1 MFRISQLLKSFYN
14 DQVPPTPQ
22 EMARKMPGPVVIWN
36 LIRRCNLQCKHC
48 YSTSLDI
55 DFKDELTTQQIKATI
70 DDLNVAHVPVIIL
83 SGGEPLL
90 RPDIFEITAYAKA
103 KGFYVALSTNGTLIN
118 EDNIEQIK
126 AADYQY
132 VGISID
138 GLEAFHDEFRRQKGS
153 FKTSM
158 HAIKLCK
165 AAGIKVGMRLCLT
178 RDNFKDLPAMLDLM
192 EEYHV
197 DKFYLSHL
205 NYSGRGKRSA
215 ETDAMFQMTKDA
227 MELLYERAYSH
238 ISQGI
243 DTDFVTGNN
252 DADGPFLLQWIEKK
266 FGKQYPQRIKNL
278 QQRLIKWGGNASGV
292 NVANIDNTGTIHPDT
307 YWWNHPIG
315 NVKDELFSDV
325 WKNTQDEL
333 MLGFRQSPRPV
344 KGRCKQCKHLA
355 ICGGNTRTRAFAQ
368 TGDAWAEDPG
378 CYLNDD
384 EIGYIPEIN
393 TKAQGMSEPKFTTS
407 PEQKIQFIEV

>member
-1 MFRISQLLKSFYN
+1 MQDDSPVLK
-14 DQVPPTPQ
+14 
-22 EMARKMPGPVVIWN
+22 ARKMPGPVVIWN
-36 LIRRCNLQCKHC
+36 LIRRCNLQCRHC

-55 DFKDELTTQQIKATI
+55 DFKDELSTEQIKATI
-70 DDLNVAHVPVIIL
+70 DDLKVAHVPVIIL

-103 KGFYVALSTNGTLIN
+103 KGFYVALSTNGTLID
-118 EDNIEQIK
+118 ESNIEQIK
-126 AADYQY
+126 AAQYQY

-138 GLEAFHDEFRRQKGS
+138 GLEEFHDDFRRQKGS

-165 AAGIKVGMRLCLT
+165 EAGIKVGMRLCLT
-178 RDNFKDLPAMLDLM
+178 KDNFKDLPAMLDLM
-192 EEYHV
+192 EEYQV

-215 ETDAMFQMTKDA
+215 ENDAMFKMTKDA
-227 MELLYERAYSH
+227 MELLYERAWSH
-238 ISQGI
+238 ISQGV

-252 DADGPFLLQWIEKK
+252 DADGPFLLQWAIKK
-266 FGKQYPQRIKNL
+266 FGGQHPQRVKNL
-278 QQRLIKWGGNASGV
+278 EQRLINWGGNASGV
-292 NVANIDNTGTIHPDT
+292 NVANIDNTGTIHPDS

-315 NVKDELFSDV
+315 NVKTEKFSDV
-325 WKNTQDEL
+325 WQNTQDEL

-344 KGRCKQCKHLA
+344 KGRCKACQYLN

-368 TGDAWAEDPG
+368 TGDAWSEDPG
-378 CYLNDD
+378 CYLDDD
-384 EIGYIPEIN
+384 EIGLAVNSDANREIPVL
-393 TKAQGMSEPKFTTS
+393 QL
-407 PEQKIQFIEV
+407 

>member
-1 MFRISQLLKSFYN
+1 MFRISQLLKTLH
-14 DQVPPTPQ
+14 DD
-22 EMARKMPGPVVIWN
+22 MANFQPVKPSRKMPGPVVIWN
-36 LIRRCNLQCKHC
+36 LIRRCNLRCKHC

-55 DFKDELTTQQIKATI
+55 DFKDELTTEQIKATI
-70 DDLNVAHVPVIIL
+70 DDLKVAQVPVLIL

-90 RPDIFEITAYAKA
+90 RPDIYEITAYAKE
-103 KGFYVALSTNGTLIN
+103 KGFYVALSTNGTLID
-118 EDNIEQIK
+118 ESNIEQIK

-138 GLEAFHDEFRRQKGS
+138 GLEEFHDEFRRQKGS

-165 AAGIKVGMRLCLT
+165 EAGIKIGMRLCLT
-178 RDNFKDLPAMLDLM
+178 RENFADLPAMLDLM
-192 EEYHV
+192 EENSV

-205 NYSGRGKRSA
+205 NYSGRGKRNA
-215 ETDAMFQMTKDA
+215 ENDAMFKMTKDA
-227 MELLYERAYSH
+227 MEMLYERAWSH

-243 DTDFVTGNN
+243 ETDFVTGNN
-252 DADGPFLLQWIEKK
+252 DADGPFLLQWAIKK
-266 FGKQYPQRIKNL
+266 FGKDYPQCIENL
-278 QQRLIKWGGNASGV
+278 EQRLISWGGNASGV

-315 NVKDELFSDV
+315 NVKTEKFSDV
-325 WKNTQDEL
+325 WRNTQDPL
-333 MLGFRQSPRPV
+333 MLGFRESPRPV
-344 KGRCKQCKHLA
+344 KGRCAECKHLA

-368 TGDAWAEDPG
+368 SGDAWAEDPG

-384 EIGYIPEIN
+384 EIGILTHGEKIASSNQEIPMVQI
-393 TKAQGMSEPKFTTS
+393 
-407 PEQKIQFIEV
+407 

>member
-1 MFRISQLLKSFYN
+1 MFRISQLLKTLH
-14 DQVPPTPQ
+14 DDLLELKPVK
-22 EMARKMPGPVVIWN
+22 AGRKMPGPVVIWN
-36 LIRRCNLQCKHC
+36 LIRRCNLRCKHC

-55 DFKDELTTQQIKATI
+55 DFKDELTTEQIKATI
-70 DDLNVAHVPVIIL
+70 DDLKVAQVPVLIL

-90 RPDIFEITAYAKA
+90 RPDIYEITAYAKA
-103 KGFYVALSTNGTLIN
+103 KGFYVALSTNGTLID
-118 EDNIEQIK
+118 ESNIEQIK

-132 VGISID
+132 VGISVD
-138 GLEAFHDEFRRQKGS
+138 GLEEFHDEFRRQKGS

-165 AAGIKVGMRLCLT
+165 EAGIKIGMRLCLT
-178 RDNFKDLPAMLDLM
+178 KENFNDIPAMLDLM
-192 EEYHV
+192 EEYKV

-215 ETDAMFQMTKDA
+215 ENDAMFKMTKDV
-227 MELLYERAYSH
+227 MELLYERAWSH

-243 DTDFVTGNN
+243 ETDFVTGNN
-252 DADGPFLLQWIEKK
+252 DADGPFLLHWASKK
-266 FGKQYPQRIKNL
+266 FGDTHPEAIANL
-278 QQRLIKWGGNASGV
+278 KQRLINWGGNASGV

-315 NVKDELFSDV
+315 NVTKEKFSDV
-325 WKNTQDEL
+325 WKNTQDPL

-344 KGRCKQCKHLA
+344 TGRCAKCEYLN

-368 TGDAWAEDPG
+368 SGDAWAEDPG
-378 CYLNDD
+378 CYLDD
-384 EIGYIPEIN
+384 NEIGLTQTTNNINNSEIN
-393 TKAQGMSEPKFTTS
+393 IPVV
-407 PEQKIQFIEV
+407 EV

>member
-1 MFRISQLLKSFYN
+1 MFRISQLLKTLH
-14 DQVPPTPQ
+14 DDLPAPKPVKA
-22 EMARKMPGPVVIWN
+22 ARKMPGPVVIWN
-36 LIRRCNLQCKHC
+36 LIRRCNLRCKHC

-55 DFKDELTTQQIKATI
+55 DFKDELTTEQIKATI
-70 DDLNVAHVPVIIL
+70 DDLKVAQVPVLIL

-90 RPDIFEITAYAKA
+90 RPDIYEITAYAKA
-103 KGFYVALSTNGTLIN
+103 KGFYVALSTNGTLID
-118 EDNIEQIK
+118 ESNIEQIK

-132 VGISID
+132 VGISVD
-138 GLEAFHDEFRRQKGS
+138 GLEEFHDEFRRQKGS

-165 AAGIKVGMRLCLT
+165 EAGIKIGMRLCLT
-178 RDNFKDLPAMLDLM
+178 KENFNDIPAMLNLM
-192 EEYHV
+192 EEYKV

-215 ETDAMFQMTKDA
+215 ENDAMFKMTKDT
-227 MELLYERAYSH
+227 MELLYERAWSH

-243 DTDFVTGNN
+243 ETDFVTGNN
-252 DADGPFLLQWIEKK
+252 DADGPFLLHWATKK
-266 FGKQYPQRIKNL
+266 FGETHPEAIANL
-278 QQRLIKWGGNASGV
+278 KQRLINWGGNASGV

-315 NVKDELFSDV
+315 NVKKEKFSDV
-325 WKNTQDEL
+325 WKNTQDPL

-344 KGRCKQCKHLA
+344 TGRCAQCEHLS

-368 TGDAWAEDPG
+368 SGDAWAEDPG
-378 CYLNDD
+378 CYLDD
-384 EIGYIPEIN
+384 NEIGLSQAANNIHTSEIN
-393 TKAQGMSEPKFTTS
+393 IPVV
-407 PEQKIQFIEV
+407 EV

>member
-1 MFRISQLLKSFYN
+1 MFRISQLLKTLH
-14 DQVPPTPQ
+14 DDLPVGK
-22 EMARKMPGPVVIWN
+22 AVKMPGPVVIWN

-55 DFKDELTTQQIKATI
+55 EFKDELSTEQIKATI
-70 DDLNVAHVPVIIL
+70 DDLKVAQVPVLIL

-90 RPDIFEITAYAKA
+90 RPDIYEITAYAKA

-118 EDNIEQIK
+118 EENIEKIK

-138 GLEAFHDEFRRQKGS
+138 GLEEFHDEFRRQKGS

-158 HAIKLCK
+158 HALKLCK
-165 AAGIKVGMRLCLT
+165 EAGIKVGMRLCLT
-178 RDNFKDLPAMLDLM
+178 RENYDDLPAILDLM
-192 EEYHV
+192 ELHKI

-215 ETDAMFQMTKDA
+215 ENDAMFAMTKGA
-227 MELLYERAYSH
+227 MEQLFERAWSH
-238 ISQGI
+238 LEQGI
-243 DTDFVTGNN
+243 ESDFVTGNN
-252 DADGPFLLQWIEKK
+252 DADGPFLLQWAMKK
-266 FGKQYPQRIKNL
+266 FGNKYPQRVANL
-278 QQRLIKWGGNASGV
+278 EQRLINWGGNASGV
-292 NVANIDNTGTIHPDT
+292 NVANIDNTGVIHPDT

-315 NVKDELFSDV
+315 NVKTEKFSDV
-325 WKNTQDEL
+325 WKNTQDPL

-344 KGRCKQCKHLA
+344 KGRCAKCEYLN

-368 TGDAWAEDPG
+368 SGDVWAEDPG
-378 CYLNDD
+378 CYLTDQ
-384 EIGYIPEIN
+384 EIGL
-393 TKAQGMSEPKFTTS
+393 TSVASEAITVTN
-407 PEQKIQFIEV
+407 I

>member
-1 MFRISQLLKSFYN
+1 MFRISQLLKTFH
-14 DQVPPTPQ
+14 DDLPVTK
-22 EMARKMPGPVVIWN
+22 ARKMPGPVVIWN

-55 DFKDELTTQQIKATI
+55 DFKDELSTEQIKATI
-70 DDLNVAHVPVIIL
+70 DDLKVAQVPVLIL

-138 GLEAFHDEFRRQKGS
+138 GLEEFHDEFRRQKGS

-165 AAGIKVGMRLCLT
+165 EAGIKVGMRLCLT
-178 RDNFKDLPAMLDLM
+178 RENFADLPAMLDLM
-192 EEYHV
+192 EKNQV

-215 ETDAMFQMTKDA
+215 EQDAMFKMTKDA

-252 DADGPFLLQWIEKK
+252 DADGPFLLKWVEKK
-266 FGKQYPQRIKNL
+266 FGQQYPERVANL
-278 QQRLIKWGGNASGV
+278 QQRLINWGGNASGV

-315 NVKDELFSDV
+315 NVKQEKFSDV
-325 WKNTQDEL
+325 WANTKDDL

-344 KGRCKQCKHLA
+344 KGRCRKCEYLN

-368 TGDAWAEDPG
+368 TGDAWSEDPG
-378 CYLNDD
+378 CYLEDT
-384 EIGYIPEIN
+384 EIGIIPSV
-393 TKAQGMSEPKFTTS
+393 KAVENIPLVQ
-407 PEQKIQFIEV
+407 I

>member
-1 MFRISQLLKSFYN
+1 MFRISQLLKTMTSDRPAGKKVN
-14 DQVPPTPQ
+14 
-22 EMARKMPGPVVIWN
+22 MPGPVVIWN

-55 DFKDELTTQQIKATI
+55 DFKDELSTDQIKATI
-70 DDLNVAHVPVIIL
+70 DDLKVAQVPVLIL

-90 RPDIFEITAYAKA
+90 RPDIYEITAYAKA

-118 EDNIEQIK
+118 EDNIEKIK

-138 GLEAFHDEFRRQKGS
+138 GLEEFHDEFRRQKGS

-165 AAGIKVGMRLCLT
+165 EAGIKVGMRLCLT

-192 EEYHV
+192 EENGV

-205 NYSGRGKRSA
+205 NYSGRGKRNA
-215 ETDAMFQMTKDA
+215 ENDAMFKMTKDA
-227 MELLYERAYSH
+227 MEMLYERAWAH

-243 DTDFVTGNN
+243 ESDFVTGNN
-252 DADGPFLLQWIEKK
+252 DADGPFLLQWAEKK
-266 FGKQYPQRIKNL
+266 FGQEYPNRVENL
-278 QQRLIKWGGNASGV
+278 RQRLINWGGNASGV

-315 NVKDELFSDV
+315 NVKTDKFSDI
-325 WKNTQDEL
+325 WKNTQDPL
-333 MLGFRQSPRPV
+333 MLGFRESPRPV
-344 KGRCKQCKHLA
+344 KGRCKKCDYLN

-368 TGDAWAEDPG
+368 TGDAWTEDPG
-378 CYLNDD
+378 CYLDD
-384 EIGYIPEIN
+384 QEIGIHTTQAQDIPLV
-393 TKAQGMSEPKFTTS
+393 QL
-407 PEQKIQFIEV
+407 

>member
-1 MFRISQLLKSFYN
+1 MFRISQLLSTMQ
-14 DQVPPTPQ
+14 DDSPVPK
-22 EMARKMPGPVVIWN
+22 ARKMPGPVVIWN

-55 DFKDELTTQQIKATI
+55 DFKDELSTEQIKATI
-70 DDLNVAHVPVIIL
+70 DDLKVAHVPVLIL

-90 RPDIFEITAYAKA
+90 RPDIFEITQYAKD

-126 AADYQY
+126 AANYQY

-138 GLEAFHDEFRRQKGS
+138 GLEEFHDEFRRQKGS
-153 FKTSM
+153 FQTSM
-158 HAIKLCK
+158 HAIRLCK
-165 AAGIKVGMRLCLT
+165 EAGIKVGMRLCLT
-178 RDNFKDLPAMLDLM
+178 KDNFKDLPAMLDLM
-192 EEYHV
+192 EENEV

-205 NYSGRGKRSA
+205 NYSGRGKRNA
-215 ETDAMFQMTKDA
+215 ENDAMFKMTKDA
-227 MELLYERAYSH
+227 MEMLYERAWAH
-238 ISQGI
+238 IEQGR
-243 DTDFVTGNN
+243 DSDFVTGNN
-252 DADGPFLLQWIEKK
+252 DADGPFLLQWAEKK
-266 FGKQYPQRIKNL
+266 FGQAHPNRVANL
-278 QQRLIKWGGNASGV
+278 KQRLINWGGNASGV

-315 NVKDELFSDV
+315 NVKSEKFSDV
-325 WKNTQDEL
+325 WANTQDEL

-344 KGRCKQCKHLA
+344 KGRCAQCQFLN

-368 TGDAWAEDPG
+368 SGDAWAEDPG

-384 EIGYIPEIN
+384 EIGVIAANASTQNHNDIEIV
-393 TKAQGMSEPKFTTS
+393 EL
-407 PEQKIQFIEV
+407 

>member
-1 MFRISQLLKSFYN
+1 MFRISQLLKTFH
-14 DQVPPTPQ
+14 DDVPAPTPQ

-55 DFKDELTTQQIKATI
+55 DFKDELTTEKIKATI
-70 DDLNVAHVPVIIL
+70 DDLKVAHVPVLIL

-90 RPDIFEITAYAKA
+90 RPDIYEITAYAKA

-118 EDNIEQIK
+118 EENIEKIK

-138 GLEAFHDEFRRQKGS
+138 GLEEFHDEFRRQKGS

-165 AAGIKVGMRLCLT
+165 EAGIKVGMRLCLT
-178 RDNFKDLPAMLDLM
+178 RDNFKDLPAMLNLM
-192 EEYHV
+192 EEYQV

-238 ISQGI
+238 IFQGI
-243 DTDFVTGNN
+243 ETDFVTGNN
-252 DADGPFLLQWIEKK
+252 DADGPFLLQWAEKK
-266 FGKQYPQRIKNL
+266 FGKAYSEQLKNL
-278 QQRLIKWGGNASGV
+278 QQRLVMWGGNASGV

-315 NVKDELFSDV
+315 NVKKELFSDV
-325 WKNTQDEL
+325 WQNTQDEL
-333 MLGFRQSPRPV
+333 MLAFRQSPRPV
-344 KGRCKQCKHLA
+344 KGRCARCNYLN

-368 TGDAWAEDPG
+368 TGDAWNEDPG
-378 CYLNDD
+378 CYLNDA
-384 EIGYIPEIN
+384 EIGLCSIEQLAQQTQPES
-393 TKAQGMSEPKFTTS
+393 T
-407 PEQKIQFIEV
+407 IQFVEV

>member
-1 MFRISQLLKSFYN
+1 MFRISQLLKTFH
-14 DQVPPTPQ
+14 DDVPAPTPAQ
-22 EMARKMPGPVVIWN
+22 MARKMPGPVVIWN
-36 LIRRCNLQCKHC
+36 LIRRCNLKCKHC
-48 YSTSLDI
+48 YSTSLDM
-55 DFKDELTTQQIKATI
+55 DFKDELNTDEIKATI
-70 DDLNVAHVPVIIL
+70 DDLKVAHVPVIIL

-118 EDNIEQIK
+118 EENIEKIK

-138 GLEAFHDEFRRQKGS
+138 GLEEFHDEFRRQKGS

-165 AAGIKVGMRLCLT
+165 EAGIKVGMRLCLT

-192 EEYHV
+192 EEYQV

-238 ISQGI
+238 IARGI

-252 DADGPFLLQWIEKK
+252 DADGPFLLKWVEKK
-266 FGKQYPQRIKNL
+266 FGQQHPERVKNL
-278 QQRLIKWGGNASGV
+278 QQRLIMWGGNASGV

-307 YWWNHPIG
+307 YWWDHPIG
-315 NVKDELFSDV
+315 NVKKELFSNV
-325 WKNTQDEL
+325 WKNTQDQL

-344 KGRCKQCKHLA
+344 KGRCASCEYLN

-378 CYLNDD
+378 CYLNDA
-384 EIGYIPEIN
+384 EIGLCSAEQLASQIQKQPESN
-393 TKAQGMSEPKFTTS
+393 
-407 PEQKIQFIEV
+407 IQFVEV

>member
-1 MFRISQLLKSFYN
+1 MFRISQLLTTLHN
-14 DQVPPTPQ
+14 DITALKPVAPS
-22 EMARKMPGPVVIWN
+22 RKMPGPVVIWN
-36 LIRRCNLQCKHC
+36 LIRRCNLRCKHC

-55 DFKDELTTQQIKATI
+55 DFKDELTTEQIKTTI
-70 DDLNVAHVPVIIL
+70 DDLKVAQVPVLIL

-90 RPDIFEITAYAKA
+90 RSDIYEITEYAKQ
-103 KGFYVALSTNGTLIN
+103 KGFYLALSTNGTLIN
-118 EDNIEQIK
+118 EDNIEAIK
-126 AADYQY
+126 AAEYQY

-138 GLEAFHDEFRRQKGS
+138 GLEEFHDEFRRQKGS

-165 AAGIKVGMRLCLT
+165 DAGIKVGMRLCLT
-178 RDNFKDLPAMLDLM
+178 RENFADLPAMLDLM
-192 EEYHV
+192 EENRV

-215 ETDAMFQMTKDA
+215 ENDAMFRMTKEA
-227 MELLYERAYSH
+227 MTLLYERAWSH

-243 DTDFVTGNN
+243 ETDFVTGNN
-252 DADGPFLLQWIEKK
+252 DADGPFLLQWATKK
-266 FGKQYPQRIKNL
+266 FGESNPEAIANL
-278 QQRLIKWGGNASGV
+278 KQRLINWGGNASGV

-315 NVKDELFSDV
+315 NVKTEKFSDV
-325 WKNTQDEL
+325 WKNTQDPL

-344 KGRCKQCKHLA
+344 KGRCAKCEYLN

-368 TGDAWAEDPG
+368 TGDAWSEDPG
-378 CYLNDD
+378 CYLEDN
-384 EIGYIPEIN
+384 EIGIN
-393 TKAQGMSEPKFTTS
+393 ETTS
-407 PEQKIQFIEV
+407 KFYNELNNEDKNIQFVAV

>member
-1 MFRISQLLKSFYN
+1 MQ
-14 DQVPPTPQ
+14 DDAPVPK
-22 EMARKMPGPVVIWN
+22 ARKMPGPVVIWN

-55 DFKDELTTQQIKATI
+55 DFKDELSTEQIKATI
-70 DDLNVAHVPVIIL
+70 DDLKVAQVPVLIL

-90 RPDIFEITAYAKA
+90 RPDIYEITAYAKA

-126 AADYQY
+126 AADFQY

-138 GLEAFHDEFRRQKGS
+138 GLEEFHDEFRRQKGS

-165 AAGIKVGMRLCLT
+165 EAGIKVGMRLCLT
-178 RDNFKDLPAMLDLM
+178 KDNFNDLPAMLNLM
-192 EEYHV
+192 EEYGV

-205 NYSGRGKRSA
+205 NYSGRGKRNA
-215 ETDAMFQMTKDA
+215 ENDAMFKMTKDA
-227 MELLYERAYSH
+227 MTLLYDRAWSH
-238 ISQGI
+238 IEQGI
-243 DTDFVTGNN
+243 DSDFVTGNN
-252 DADGPFLLQWIEKK
+252 DADGPFLLQWAQEK
-266 FGKQYPQRIKNL
+266 FGAQHPKRVANL
-278 QQRLIKWGGNASGV
+278 KQRLINWGGNASGV

-315 NVKDELFSDV
+315 NVKNEKFSDV
-325 WKNTQDEL
+325 WRDTQDPL
-333 MLGFRQSPRPV
+333 MQGFRMSPRPV
-344 KGRCKQCKHLA
+344 KGRCEACQYLS

-378 CYLNDD
+378 CYLDD
-384 EIGYIPEIN
+384 KEIGLSDETIELLAQNQLLATTKHAHNNNDIN
-393 TKAQGMSEPKFTTS
+393 IVQL
-407 PEQKIQFIEV
+407 